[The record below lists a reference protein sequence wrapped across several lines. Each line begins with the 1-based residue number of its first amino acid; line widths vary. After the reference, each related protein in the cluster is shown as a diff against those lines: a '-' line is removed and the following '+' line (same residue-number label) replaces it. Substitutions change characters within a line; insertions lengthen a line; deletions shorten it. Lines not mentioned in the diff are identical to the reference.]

1 MVVWPWIFSSF
12 YSGSWLDKAAG
23 SARRGGENNHRR
35 SQRNVHVTALI
46 AKPEPEATE
55 EACGLLVDKKV
66 SVVSRARESDH
77 GMTHARCEH
86 ARERSIT
93 HLRACEH
100 ARCDA
105 GRLVARCQLATAQL
119 GAMEHGGMEPSA
131 RSPSWQKRKVSAP
144 SRIQIKTVF
153 QSSVD
158 LLAKLACRPHA
169 ASLGS
174 AGHHTFLKQSATIW
188 TRPDPKSFIEIT
200 RYLSVTLHTLG
211 TALPPDMGTLIR
223 LVLTLLALAGLS
235 YTFGASHRLSP
246 ERIVFQTKHGDI
258 EMALYPEVRP
268 EDLEL
273 VCTDAALHLWCV
285 PAGCWARSQTSSQ
298 GGLWNRTSISAL
310 PRHTQSFMLRE
321 PHIRLE
327 ALGLNLRV

>member
-1 MVVWPWIFSSF
+1 MALDIQFVLFRVLARQG
-12 YSGSWLDKAAG
+12 SGISKAG
-23 SARRGGENNHRR
+23 RRENNHRR

-55 EACGLLVDKKV
+55 EACGLMVDKKV

-77 GMTHARCEH
+77 GMTHAR
-86 ARERSIT
+86 
-93 HLRACEH
+93 CEH

-153 QSSVD
+153 QSSLD

-200 RYLSVTLHTLG
+200 RYLSGTLHTLG

-298 GGLWNRTSISAL
+298 GGLWNRTSIAAL